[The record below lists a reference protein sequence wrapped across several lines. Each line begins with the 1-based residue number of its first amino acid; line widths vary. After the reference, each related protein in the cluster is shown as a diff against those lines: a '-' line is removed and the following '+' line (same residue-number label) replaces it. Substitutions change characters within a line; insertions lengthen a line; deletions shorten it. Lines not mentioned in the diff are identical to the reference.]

1 MFFWGGL
8 SCTDH
13 SSPGS
18 GWTGKEA
25 EVGLQSGAAHLC
37 HVLWKLR
44 VTTTERK
51 WERERTTVFTWP
63 TKQGLALFTS
73 HDGSWNHEPDLGPLY
88 LQLDKRTT
96 AWVCNSPTSFHD
108 GANAGPEDW
117 NGGLPATG
125 FAFGMRDYTRE
136 GNHMACIYFFPLIF
150 HKGHLLCLTGN
161 CTFRECVCAQ
171 KCACAWVC
179 VCVILR
185 KTPTRNG
192 ETDLFSTNSRLSVRR
207 REKGEK

>member
-1 MFFWGGL
+1 MMFFGRGL

-63 TKQGLALFTS
+63 TKKGLALLTS

-88 LQLDKRTT
+88 LQLDKHTT

-125 FAFGMRDYTRE
+125 AFGMRDYTRE

-161 CTFRECVCAQ
+161 CMFRECVCA
-171 KCACAWVC
+171 
-179 VCVILR
+179 
-185 KTPTRNG
+185 
-192 ETDLFSTNSRLSVRR
+192 
-207 REKGEK
+207 

>member
-1 MFFWGGL
+1 MHRSQQPWIRMNRQGSRGWP
-8 SCTDH
+8 TKW
-13 SSPGS
+13 SSSSLPCPL
-18 GWTGKEA
+18 KA
-25 EVGLQSGAAHLC
+25 ESDYYWEKV
-37 HVLWKLR
+37 R
-44 VTTTERK
+44 
-51 WERERTTVFTWP
+51 ERERTTVFTWP

-88 LQLDKRTT
+88 LQLDKHTT

-171 KCACAWVC
+171 KRACAWVC